1 MRKQIYKKKTVAVPK
16 SADCLYETIYWMR
29 LRLEIDNP
37 VKKVE
42 LNRDLFSDFD
52 NDLYF
57 YYADLQRT
65 SMKKEEKEKVYSILD
80 SLEQEFRQQGIH
92 FVYTVAADKYDVYQ
106 PFVKDNVYPSCTLL
120 DSLPDGS
127 GSLLSYKYGGNSPS
141 SCAAGDERCVYS
153 DGQSLVVYRFRSCG
167 LGNCDPIS

>member
-1 MRKQIYKKKTVAVPK
+1 
-16 SADCLYETIYWMR
+16 
-29 LRLEIDNP
+29 
-37 VKKVE
+37 
-42 LNRDLFSDFD
+42 
-52 NDLYF
+52 
-57 YYADLQRT
+57 
-65 SMKKEEKEKVYSILD
+65 MKKEEKEKVYSILD

-120 DSLPDGS
+120 DSLPDTQAPFY
-127 GSLLSYKYGGNSPS
+127 LINTVEIL
-141 SCAAGDERCVYS
+141 RVYS